1 MQTGSHGWVPARRL
15 LCLEVSIFM
24 LSTVSRPHAPKAIVL
39 AEHWRRYRRDGE
51 REVRDQLV
59 LAYSPIVKHVAGR
72 IASRMPP
79 HVDLADLVAYGLAGL
94 IEAVERYDPA
104 RGVKFESFAGLRIR
118 GAIIDAMRSL
128 DWVPRA
134 VRDEAREFERT
145 SADLLVRLQRL
156 PTDAELAAALDID
169 AEELDAR
176 MQRAANAQLVALDQP
191 WGFNG
196 SDAAPTTMLD
206 FLPDPS
212 ANDPAE
218 LSDRADLED
227 QVSAAVLQLSG
238 REQTILALRYHQD
251 LTLAEI
257 AEVFDL
263 TESRISQIH
272 TKSMLNLRV
281 LLGGAGDAAA

>member
-1 MQTGSHGWVPARRL
+1 
-15 LCLEVSIFM
+15 M
-24 LSTVSRPHAPKAIVL
+24 LSTVSRSRAPKAIVL
-39 AEHWRRYRRDGE
+39 AERWRRFRRDGE

-59 LAYSPIVKHVAGR
+59 LAYSPIVKHVAGQ

-79 HVDLADLVAYGLAGL
+79 HVDLADLVAYGLVGL
-94 IEAVERYDPA
+94 IDAVERYDPS

-118 GAIIDAMRSL
+118 GAILDAMRTM

-156 PTDAELAAALDID
+156 PTDEELAAALGID
-169 AEELDAR
+169 AEELDALLLR
-176 MQRAANAQLVALDQP
+176 VANSQMVALDQP

-196 SDAAPTTMLD
+196 SDSAPTTMLD
-206 FLPDPS
+206 FLPDPN
-212 ANDPAE
+212 AGDPAD
-218 LSDRADLED
+218 LSDRADLEG
-227 QVSAAVLQLSG
+227 QVAAAVLQLSG

-251 LTLAEI
+251 LTYAEI
-257 AEVFDL
+257 GEVFDV

-272 TKSMLNLRV
+272 TRSMLNLRV
-281 LLGGAGDAAA
+281 LLAPNG